1 MSIKISDR
9 QLLHMRKHLITD
21 FFQNSLSDDNHKTVI
36 QVSGYRTCKQDHRN
50 FNQILL
56 QAGKINL
63 GLCQ

>member
-21 FFQNSLSDDNHKTVI
+21 FFQNSLSDDNHEAVV
-36 QVSGYRTCKQDHRN
+36 QVSGYCTCKQDYCN
-50 FNQILL
+50 FYQILF
-56 QAGKINL
+56 QTGKINL